1 MDDGRSSRGGSVP
14 ALQEKALIRP
24 GVLDAAARAAYAAAY
39 TASRDTSGGL
49 GSMDAGL
56 AGAALFEVVLAGEI
70 VCRYALRIEQ
80 YAKGAELVI
89 VAAAGGVRGVDLVA
103 SVLPHVETQGPGAE
117 RITLRTRRRGLV
129 RKLLKQGWALDAY
142 CMGKRLKK

>member
-24 GVLDAAARAAYAAAY
+24 GVLDDAARAAYAAAY

-56 AGAALFEVVLAGEI
+56 SGASLFDVVLAGEI
-70 VCRYALRIEQ
+70 VCRYALSIEQ
-80 YAKGAELVI
+80 HENGAELVI

-103 SVLPHVETQGPGAE
+103 SVLPHIETQGPGAK
-117 RITLRTRRRGLV
+117 RVTLTTRRRGLV
-129 RKLLKQGWALDAY
+129 RKLLKQGWVLDAY
-142 CMGKRLKK
+142 SMGKNLR